1 MMTLRTADEV
11 RDAEDYFTDIK
22 DEEPE
27 AEMLE
32 LAEKLIEQKS
42 GKFDPSEFKDRYH
55 DAVIEMV
62 KAKVKG
68 QEPVIAKAP
77 ERGKVINLMDA
88 LRQSLDD
95 SRKPP
100 AQSKP
105 RTGRQGGQGERRRED
120 SKKPRRASRKS
131 A

>member
-1 MMTLRTADEV
+1 
-11 RDAEDYFTDIK
+11 
-22 DEEPE
+22 
-27 AEMLE
+27 MLD

-42 GKFDPSEFKDRYH
+42 GKFDPSEFRDRYQ

-68 QEPVIAKAP
+68 QEPVLAKAP

-105 RTGRQGGQGERRRED
+105 RKSARSGKEEAAEESR
-120 SKKPRRASRKS
+120 KPRRASRKS

>member
-1 MMTLRTADEV
+1 
-11 RDAEDYFTDIK
+11 
-22 DEEPE
+22 
-27 AEMLE
+27 MLE

-42 GKFDPSEFKDRYH
+42 GKFDPEEFKDRYH
-55 DAVIEMV
+55 DAVVEMV
-62 KAKVKG
+62 KAKIKG

-88 LRQSLDD
+88 LRQSLEG
-95 SRKPP
+95 SEKPP

-105 RTGRQGGQGERRRED
+105 RKTARTTKAQPAEE
-120 SKKPRRASRKS
+120 KKPRRASRKS

>member
-1 MMTLRTADEV
+1 
-11 RDAEDYFTDIK
+11 
-22 DEEPE
+22 
-27 AEMLE
+27 MLE
-32 LAEKLIEQKS
+32 LAERLIEQKS
-42 GKFDPSEFKDRYH
+42 GQFDPSEFKDRYQ

-62 KAKVKG
+62 KAKVNG

-88 LRQSLDD
+88 LRQSLDE
-95 SRKPP
+95 SQKPP

-105 RTGRQGGQGERRRED
+105 RKSATED
-120 SKKPRRASRKS
+120 KAKPAEEVKKPRRASRKS